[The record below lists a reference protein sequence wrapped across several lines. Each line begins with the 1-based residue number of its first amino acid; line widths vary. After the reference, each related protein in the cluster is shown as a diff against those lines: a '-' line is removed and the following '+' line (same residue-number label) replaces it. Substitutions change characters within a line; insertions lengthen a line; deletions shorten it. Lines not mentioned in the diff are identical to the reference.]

1 MSIKLPGSIGLFVFP
16 YPERIAN
23 KEGTSMEITII
34 ISLIVALALL
44 GVFAVRSL
52 NESQRQLRAV
62 NEELATRD
70 QEISSL
76 KVNQATLEANL
87 DNEKRNAVEKLKVL
101 EDSEARLKTEFENLA
116 NRIFEAKG
124 KSLSEQNQEKM
135 SGLLTPFRDQL
146 EAFRKRVDEIHTE
159 ETNQS
164 ARLLQQVKDLSK
176 LSNQVSEDANN
187 LAKAI
192 KGDSKRQGDWGE
204 LIVERVFEA
213 SGLRK
218 DVEYATQVSLKDDEG
233 KSYRPDF
240 MVYLPEDKAV
250 IVDSKVSLTAYER
263 YCSVDDEAERA
274 TALKEHL
281 KSVRKHVEE
290 LQSKDYTSLLG
301 NKTLDFVIMC
311 IPLEPAYQAA
321 LQSDTD
327 LLYELARTKVI
338 ITGPTT
344 LMLTL
349 KLIAQI
355 WRRENENRNAEKI
368 ADRAGRMYD
377 QVALIIEAML
387 DSQRKLEATTTS
399 FDTAM
404 KRLRDGRGNLVS
416 RIEQIRL
423 LGAKVNK
430 QIDKTVLEDATGE
443 FEDEE
448 D

>member
-1 MSIKLPGSIGLFVFP
+1 
-16 YPERIAN
+16 
-23 KEGTSMEITII
+23 MEITII

-404 KRLRDGRGNLVS
+404 KRLRDGRGNLVG

-430 QIDKTVLEDATGE
+430 QIDKAVLEDANGE
-443 FEDEE
+443 IEDEE

>member
-1 MSIKLPGSIGLFVFP
+1 
-16 YPERIAN
+16 
-23 KEGTSMEITII
+23 MEITII